1 MSSEQTAL
9 LLYFLLHGNQNV
21 ASFIF
26 SRSDIDALVIP
37 LVEQLHAH
45 KVGEDSSHHL
55 YMLLII
61 FLILS
66 QDEVFNKTIHEIVSL
81 QQGDCV
87 DVTCIRTCKH
97 AFVHVYL
104 HVLVCIDIC
113 MYMQTCEHAF
123 VHVYVH
129 VYVRIDICMYMQT
142 CEHAFVHVYV
152 HVYVRIDICMYM
164 QTCICACVSTCICT
178 YMIFDIDNYY
188 VDVEFHIPI
197 IVGT

>member
-1 MSSEQTAL
+1 MLCTKCNIVINSCVLFTYYLMLFLFTILDVVFVYRHMSSEQTAL

-66 QDEVFNKTIHEIVSL
+66 QDEVFNKTIHEIVSHQL
-81 QQGDCV
+81 CGCDMC
-87 DVTCIRTCKH
+87 TCIRTCIH
-97 AFVHVYL
+97 A
-104 HVLVCIDIC
+104 
-113 MYMQTCEHAF
+113 
-123 VHVYVH
+123 YVH
-129 VYVRIDICMYMQT
+129 VVVIPR
-142 CEHAFVHVYV
+142 F
-152 HVYVRIDICMYM
+152 R
-164 QTCICACVSTCICT
+164 CVLCGCT
-178 YMIFDIDNYY
+178 KCW
-188 VDVEFHIPI
+188 E
-197 IVGT
+197 

>member
-66 QDEVFNKTIHEIVSL
+66 QDEVFNKTIHEIVSF
-81 QQGDCV
+81 QQGVCRCDTH
-87 DVTCIRTCKH
+87 TCIRTCKH

-104 HVLVCIDIC
+104 HV
-113 MYMQTCEHAF
+113 F
-123 VHVYVH
+123 
-129 VYVRIDICMYMQT
+129 
-142 CEHAFVHVYV
+142 
-152 HVYVRIDICMYM
+152 VRIDICMYM
-164 QTCICACVSTCICT
+164 QTCIRTCKHTFVHAYLHVYVHIGICTCKHAFLHVCISTCICMYKHM
-178 YMIFDIDNYY
+178 YM
-188 VDVEFHIPI
+188 
-197 IVGT
+197 